1 MIKTYATLGP
11 RCCDS
16 ETLCTML
23 QMGLTGF
30 RLNLS
35 HRTLQDC
42 ADWTDALK
50 KAGQTAGIQPELI
63 IDLRGGELRLGQL
76 AAPIPLQAGQTLSF
90 GKGGV
95 PLEDDILTALQVG
108 QTVLLDDSAIE
119 LMVESHDGC
128 TAVCRCIRGGV
139 VEGRKSIT
147 LPGVEIP
154 RPAVCDADL
163 ADLAAARAHGVTA
176 VMQPFVR
183 SRSDL
188 LQVRQ
193 ALEQYGL
200 NDFTVFAK
208 VEDRDGVSSL
218 PQWMDLCDVVTI
230 ARGDLG
236 SNLSLYELPRA
247 QKEIAAVCRSADKDF
262 LVVTH
267 LLQSMIHAPVP
278 TRAEVTDIYNACLDG
293 ASALMLTGE
302 TAQGDYGL
310 QAVSF
315 LLEMARRGEADR
327 NR

>member
-16 ETLCTML
+16 ETLCAML
-23 QMGLTGF
+23 RLGLTGF
-30 RLNLS
+30 RLNVS
-35 HRTLQDC
+35 HRTLQEC
-42 ADWTDALK
+42 SQWTSALQEAG
-50 KAGQTAGIQPELI
+50 KAAGVTPELI

-76 AAPIPLQAGQTLSF
+76 DAPIPLRAGDRFIF
-90 GKGGV
+90 GDGGV
-95 PLEDDILTALQVG
+95 PLDADILDALHTG

-119 LMVESHDGC
+119 LTVEQADGFS
-128 TAVCRCIRGGV
+128 AVCRCIRGGL

-147 LPGVEIP
+147 LPDVDIP
-154 RPAVCDADL
+154 RPAVCQADL
-163 ADLAAARAHGVTA
+163 ADLAVARAHGVTA

-188 LQVRQ
+188 EQVRD
-193 ALEQYGL
+193 ALAQFGL
-200 NDFTVFAK
+200 SDFAIFAK
-208 VEDRDGVSSL
+208 VEDRIGLETL
-218 PQWMDLCDVVTI
+218 PQWLDLCDTVTI

-247 QKEIAAVCRSADKDF
+247 QKDIAAVCRAANKDF

-293 ASALMLTGE
+293 AAALMLTGE
-302 TAQGDYGL
+302 TAQGEFGVE
-310 QAVSF
+310 AVTF

-327 NR
+327 

>member
-16 ETLCTML
+16 ETLCAML
-23 QMGLTGF
+23 RLGLTGF
-30 RLNLS
+30 RLNVS
-35 HRTLQDC
+35 HRTLQEC
-42 ADWTDALK
+42 SQWTSALQEAG
-50 KAGQTAGIQPELI
+50 KAAGVTPELI

-76 AAPIPLQAGQTLSF
+76 DAPIPLRAGDRFIF
-90 GKGGV
+90 GDGGV
-95 PLEDDILTALQVG
+95 PLDADILDALHAG
-108 QTVLLDDSAIE
+108 QTILLDDSAIE
-119 LMVESHDGC
+119 LTVEQADGFS
-128 TAVCRCIRGGV
+128 AVCRCIRGGL

-147 LPGVEIP
+147 LPDVDIP
-154 RPAVCDADL
+154 RPAVCQADL
-163 ADLAAARAHGVTA
+163 ADLAVARAHGVTA

-188 LQVRQ
+188 EQVRD
-193 ALEQYGL
+193 ALAQFGL
-200 NDFTVFAK
+200 SDFAIFAK
-208 VEDRDGVSSL
+208 VEDRIGLETL
-218 PQWMDLCDVVTI
+218 PQWLDLCDTVTI

-247 QKEIAAVCRSADKDF
+247 QKDIAAICRAANKDF

-293 ASALMLTGE
+293 AAALMLTGE
-302 TAQGDYGL
+302 TAQGEFGVE
-310 QAVSF
+310 AVTF

-327 NR
+327 